1 MIYVNIII
9 YIMQRQRLPNE
20 LIRKIIQM
28 RTSYLLYITQKKHNN
43 MFQPLLG
50 QFKHQVIFKPLLKE
64 FKQFASMDPDIGD
77 DEDHSQLLLL
87 RIEGMPLL
95 ILNYFVSPSPSTHI
109 IQ

>member
-1 MIYVNIII
+1 
-9 YIMQRQRLPNE
+9 
-20 LIRKIIQM
+20 
-28 RTSYLLYITQKKHNN
+28 
-43 MFQPLLG
+43 
-50 QFKHQVIFKPLLKE
+50 
-64 FKQFASMDPDIGD
+64 MDPDIGD